1 MAIKEI
7 LPLCKRRWALP
18 VLGLLAQGH
27 AERVYPLSQSLSCSR
42 LAVKQAMDLLQSLN
56 LLVINSG
63 HGHPLRPE
71 YLLTT
76 SGKTLAAKILLLWQN
91 TQHDDDLIRV
101 VYARWSLPV
110 LLLSQQQVRFAQ
122 IRATLK
128 PITDRALSQSLSGLT
143 KRKLLLRKV
152 DITQHPP
159 ASLYQTSLL
168 GQQLISPLTPQILQ

>member
-18 VLGLLAQGH
+18 VLGLLAAGH
-27 AERVYPLSQSLSCSR
+27 TARIYPLSQSLSCSR
-42 LAVKQAMDLLQSLN
+42 LAVKQAMDLLQSLG
-56 LLVINSG
+56 LIMANSG

-71 YLLTT
+71 YLLTS
-76 SGKTLAAKILLLWQN
+76 SGKNLAAKALLLWQN
-91 TQHDDDLIRV
+91 MQNNDDLVRGL
-101 VYARWSLPV
+101 YARWSLPI

-159 ASLYQTSLL
+159 ACLYQTSRL
-168 GQQLISPLTPQILQ
+168 GQQLISPLIL